1 MNSEQEFFEEVNR
14 LLVVTPDP
22 ITEYRLYYDEEG
34 SIILCSMQN
43 HSPDS
48 NYVVVTKEVY
58 DNYHK
63 YCVVN
68 GQLKEIKFD
77 DGLQRPF
84 VKSKKGFRV
93 VQNNAALLL
102 EADEDYSD
110 IEYYDKRN
118 Y

>member
-22 ITEYRLYYDEEG
+22 EIEYRLHYDEEG
-34 SIILCSMQN
+34 TINLCSMQN
-43 HSPDS
+43 HPTGT
-48 NYVVVTKEVY
+48 NYVVVDKDTY
-58 DNYHK
+58 DKYHR

-68 GQLKEIKFD
+68 GKLTEIKLD
-77 DGLQRPF
+77 DGVQRPF

-102 EADEDYSD
+102 EPDEEFNQV
-110 IEYYDKRN
+110 EYYDRRN

>member
-22 ITEYRLYYDEEG
+22 VIEYRLHYDSEG
-34 SIILCSMQN
+34 AIVLCSMQS
-43 HSPDS
+43 HPPDT
-48 NYVVVTKEVY
+48 NYVVVDRDTY
-58 DNYHK
+58 DMYHR

-68 GQLKEIKFD
+68 GQLTEIKLD

-84 VKSKKGFRV
+84 VKSTKGFCV
-93 VQNNAALLL
+93 VENNAALLL
-102 EADEDYSD
+102 EAGEEYNQT
-110 IEYYDKRN
+110 EYYDRRH